1 MRLLNWLNLS
11 QVNRRTNLGPTNT
24 LSRAKAKAILNHQ
37 IKQIPLLLLRM
48 AQNQMKPKRLHV
60 EIQTMRMCSSEEVMV
75 MAMAMKCMHQ
85 TPLKKTKVQIQL
97 HQDQDQQY
105 LHLLLVLINHKLSQ
119 VDKIR
124 PQMIIPKI
132 KTNKRIM

>member
-24 LSRAKAKAILNHQ
+24 LSQARAKVILNHQ

-60 EIQTMRMCSSEEVMV
+60 EIQIMRMCSSEEVMV
-75 MAMAMKCMHQ
+75 MVMKCMHQ